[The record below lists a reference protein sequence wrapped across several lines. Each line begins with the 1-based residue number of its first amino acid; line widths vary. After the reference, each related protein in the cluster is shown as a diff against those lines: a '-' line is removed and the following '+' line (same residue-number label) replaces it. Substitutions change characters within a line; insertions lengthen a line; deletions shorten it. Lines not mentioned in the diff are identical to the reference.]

1 VCLFCFLLFFIFSNM
16 QKKDVTHKI
25 KKKKEKKKKTP
36 PAALLRNF
44 RAQ

>member
-1 VCLFCFLLFFIFSNM
+1 M